1 MYCTAHGGSA
11 LDSDGGRIV
20 VCLFGWFR
28 EKEAIML
35 RISHFRLCVFVLML
49 AGTITAQSKPE
60 AQDYDIKEH
69 YTKYEYR
76 IPMRDGV
83 HLFTAVYVPKDNSRS
98 YPFLINRTP
107 YSVGP
112 YGEDQYRT
120 RLGPAP
126 DFDKAGY
133 IFVFQ
138 DVRGRWM
145 SEGKFVEMRPH
156 IDNKKS
162 NKDVDDSSDLYDT
175 IDWLLKNVPD
185 NNGNAGIWGISYPGF
200 LTSASIIDS
209 HPALK
214 AASPQAPMTNL
225 FMGDDAYHGGVFM
238 LDANFGFYTF
248 FKPQDDPQL
257 PPKTPVPFDFGTKDG
272 YEFYLN
278 VGPISNLSKY
288 LDGKSSLY
296 DDQMNHD
303 TYDDYWKV
311 RDLAPHMKNIHCAVL
326 TVGGWFDAEDLQG
339 PFSTFHAIDKNN
351 SGIFNALVVGPWVHG
366 GWYRYDGSHL
376 GRVQFDANTGD
387 YYRKNILFPFFEQY
401 LKGNG
406 DAKLPKAF
414 VFETGTNVWRRYS
427 AWPPKEA
434 VEKTLYF
441 HAGGGL
447 SFEVPE
453 GGGGA
458 PAYDEYVSDPAKPV
472 PFVNYVANEVPQEY
486 MDSDQRFATSRTD
499 VLVYET
505 PVLQEDV
512 TIAGPIAP
520 HLFVSTSG
528 TDSDWDVKLID
539 VYPNDYPDSKSDELK
554 PEDKGKP
561 KTDVGPAP
569 FTVAGYQ
576 QLVRGEPFRG
586 KFRHSFEKPEP
597 FTPGKVEEIDFHM
610 QDVNHTFR
618 RGHRIM
624 VQVQSSWF
632 PLTDRNPQTF
642 VNIPYAKPSDFVKAT
657 ERIYHTKEEA
667 SGIVVGVLPTPGPA
681 EAQK

>member
-1 MYCTAHGGSA
+1 MARRLLGCLLFVILMIPIGLSA
-11 LDSDGGRIV
+11 QG
-20 VCLFGWFR
+20 
-28 EKEAIML
+28 
-35 RISHFRLCVFVLML
+35 
-49 AGTITAQSKPE
+49 KPE
-60 AQDYDIKEH
+60 APEFEVKEH

-76 IPMRDGV
+76 IAMRDGV
-83 HLFTAVYVPKDNSRS
+83 HLFTSIYVPKDSS
-98 YPFLINRTP
+98 HAYPFLINRTP

-112 YGEDQYRT
+112 YGVDLYRKQ
-120 RLGPAP
+120 LGPSP

-138 DVRGRWM
+138 DVRGRYM
-145 SEGKFVEMRPH
+145 SEGTFVEMRPH

-162 NKDVDDSSDLYDT
+162 KQDVDDSSDLYDT
-175 IDWLLKNVPD
+175 IDWLLKNVPN

-200 LTSASIIDS
+200 FTSASIIDS

-225 FMGDDAYHGGVFM
+225 FMGDDGYHGGAFM
-238 LDANFGFYTF
+238 LDANFGFYSS
-248 FKPQDDPQL
+248 FKPQENPQL
-257 PPKTPVPFDFGTKDG
+257 PPKTPVPFDFGTKDA

-288 LDGKSSLY
+288 LEGKSALW
-296 DDQMNHD
+296 DDQVHHD
-303 TYDDYWKV
+303 TYDDYWKA
-311 RDLAPHMKNIHCAVL
+311 RNLAPHMKNIHCAVL

-339 PFSTFHAIDKNN
+339 PFSTFHAIDQNN

-366 GWYRYDGSHL
+366 GWARYDGGHL
-376 GRVQFDANTGD
+376 GRVEFASNTGE

-401 LKGNG
+401 LKGSA

-414 VFETGTNVWRRYS
+414 VFETGTSVWRRYS

-434 VEKTLYF
+434 EAKTLYF
-441 HAGGGL
+441 RAGGGL
-447 SFEVPE
+447 SFDMP
-453 GGGGA
+453 GSDTSA
-458 PAYDEYVSDPAKPV
+458 FDEYVSDPAKPV
-472 PFVNYVANEVPQEY
+472 PFVNYTATHVPQEY
-486 MDSDQRFATSRTD
+486 MLSDQRFADSRTD

-512 TIAGPIAP
+512 TIAGPISP
-520 HLFVSTSG
+520 KLFVSTTG
-528 TDSDWDVKLID
+528 TDSDWDVKVID
-539 VYPNDYPDSKSDELK
+539 VYPTDYPDSKFDEPR

-561 KTDVGPAP
+561 RTDVGPP
-569 FTVAGYQ
+569 MFDMGGYQ

-586 KFRHSFEKPEP
+586 KFRHSFEKPEA
-597 FTPGKVEEIDFHM
+597 FTPGKVEEIDFTM

-642 VNIPYAKPSDFVKAT
+642 VNIPDAKPSDFVKAT
-657 ERIYHTKEEA
+657 ERVYRGKGQA
-667 SGIVVGVLPTPGPA
+667 SGIVVGVMPA
-681 EAQK
+681 AGAEERH